1 MNTSRV
7 RSGTNA
13 LELLRALA
21 AGDRAA
27 PGRPAVA
34 ASSAQPTTAAHDPAV
49 LRKRLKDA
57 VQGVDLD
64 DTEKSRV
71 IRRPVLREIILWE
84 FGDAFREHPEFS
96 SMLDSIE
103 STLAA
108 DAAARERFT
117 ALMRDLAADTGR

>member
-1 MNTSRV
+1 M
-7 RSGTNA
+7 
-13 LELLRALA
+13 
-21 AGDRAA
+21 
-27 PGRPAVA
+27 A

-57 VQGVDLD
+57 VQGVDPD